1 MVHSPQVIDLH
12 CLKLFKKPF
21 VNISEHFLHF
31 NEENN
36 MAKSYKTNDDT
47 SSPSNDI
54 DITQLARSKIHR

>member
-36 MAKSYKTNDDT
+36 MAKSYKRNDDT
-47 SSPSNDI
+47 PCYISSSACP
-54 DITQLARSKIHR
+54 QLYKY

>member
-12 CLKLFKKPF
+12 CLKLLKIPF

-47 SSPSNDI
+47 SSPSR
-54 DITQLARSKIHR
+54 DITQLAMSKIHR